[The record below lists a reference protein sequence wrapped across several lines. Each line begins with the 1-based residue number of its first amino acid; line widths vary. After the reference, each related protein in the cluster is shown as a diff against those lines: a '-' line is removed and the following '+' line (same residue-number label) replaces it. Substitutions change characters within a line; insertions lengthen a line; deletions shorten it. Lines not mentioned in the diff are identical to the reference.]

1 MSANWQPDLVVVM
14 MVFIFLSSVLI
25 YLLCFGMHYE
35 MKKHLKAKRTS
46 TAHYNQQKKL
56 TIMLLGQVGLSFFIL
71 VLIQGALPMAA
82 VCVVSGTAIP
92 ALLLFS
98 SGSTPSNFIWDV
110 ITTIVGL
117 YPMFSSLLTGV
128 LTRPYYLFFK
138 KLLHKIG
145 NSLPL
150 VTRKNSVTVIK
161 F

>member
-1 MSANWQPDLVVVM
+1 
-14 MVFIFLSSVLI
+14 
-25 YLLCFGMHYE
+25 
-35 MKKHLKAKRTS
+35 
-46 TAHYNQQKKL
+46 
-56 TIMLLGQVGLSFFIL
+56 
-71 VLIQGALPMAA
+71 MAA
-82 VCVVSGTAIP
+82 VCLVSGTAIP

-128 LTRPYYLFFK
+128 LTKPYYLFFK

-145 NSLPL
+145 YSLPL
-150 VTRKNSVTVIK
+150 VTRENSVTVIK